1 MLLFPGEMHKQTQA
15 CSQECVSGYI
25 FHHVLSSR
33 LIARLYRKPLSQT
46 SPDPTL
52 TQASPSLW
60 FYL

>member
-15 CSQECVSGYI
+15 CSQEGVSGYI

-33 LIARLYRKPLSQT
+33 LIARLT